1 MMVIETREA
10 AQEKAFDLIDEAKDL
25 DRQKKMILC
34 ELEDT
39 LYDCFEDVKDEDGS
53 EPSEEGTDLGFKSKY
68 NRHYAMRNF
77 DDEDDRDM
85 DMRHMYRRRSM
96 RMRRNRM
103 GRYA

>member
-1 MMVIETREA
+1 MMVIEMREA
-10 AQEKAFDLIDEAKDL
+10 AQEKAFDLVEEL
-25 DRQKKMILC
+25 HELGHEKKMVLC

-39 LYDCFEDVKDEDGS
+39 LYDCFENSKDDKED
-53 EPSEEGTDLGFKSKY
+53 EKSEEGMDLGFKSKY

-77 DDEDDRDM
+77 NDEDKDM
-85 DMRHMYRRRSM
+85 DTDHNYRRNM